1 MCDIVL
7 FGWNLFYFWKICDN
21 LELGTILFP
30 SALPSFVGVEHYWY
44 LLSDSYSI
52 SKEEDMNQHFFFF
65 FEKGDMNQLGNE
77 SLMEILRSLR
87 KGIK

>member
-1 MCDIVL
+1 M
-7 FGWNLFYFWKICDN
+7 
-21 LELGTILFP
+21 
-30 SALPSFVGVEHYWY
+30 GVEHYWY